1 MAATEAGKGELA
13 TQAKMLVD
21 RTDYLTSGVHIGMK
35 TCTKYMKQFV
45 YKIRDDG
52 LAVFNIQ
59 KVDERIKVASEFLSR
74 FENIMA
80 VSRKGNGV
88 LPVKKFIEIVEGKA
102 VTGRFPPGTLTNP
115 SFRDFYEPDVL
126 VVVDPLIDKQV
137 IVEAKKK
144 RIPVVA
150 LCDTFNEGSDV
161 DLVIPANNNGKKSL
175 ALIFW
180 ILARELLKSKKKIKK
195 DDEFKHDVKE
205 FLGE

>member
-1 MAATEAGKGELA
+1 MTVKEKKEDVEG
-13 TQAKMLVD
+13 KMLVD
-21 RTDYLTSGVHIGMK
+21 RTEYLTSGVHIGMK

-59 KVDERIKVASEFLSR
+59 KVDERIKVASEFLSK
-74 FENIMA
+74 FDKILL

-88 LPVKKFIEIVEGKA
+88 LPIKKFAEAVEGKA

-115 SFRDFYEPDVL
+115 SFREFYEPDVL

-137 IVEAKKK
+137 ILEAKKK

-150 LCDTFNEGSDV
+150 LCDTFNDGGDV
-161 DLVIPANNNGKKSL
+161 DLVIPANNNGKKSI

-180 ILARELLKSKKKIKK
+180 IMSKEILKKRKKIKG
-195 DDEFKHDVKE
+195 DDEFKYAVND
-205 FLGE
+205 FIGE